1 MKSITQQINNFF
13 LDNNNIFVPIYY
25 FSIFHWRKPLKEK
38 KGFNLPKT
46 DLFSF
51 KFFFIKY
58 FFFKYLV
65 CVSVILRY
73 GCLLINN
80 ISDNCLDERLNTQP
94 FSHSQFFFINHCHL
108 REEIDRWIDGWMN
121 EWLN

>member
-13 LDNNNIFVPIYY
+13 WIIIKFFVPIYY

-58 FFFKYLV
+58 FFKIFSV
-65 CVSVILRY
+65 CK
-73 GCLLINN
+73 CN
-80 ISDNCLDERLNTQP
+80 
-94 FSHSQFFFINHCHL
+94 F
-108 REEIDRWIDGWMN
+108 EIRVFVDK
-121 EWLN
+121 

>member
-13 LDNNNIFVPIYY
+13 LDNNNILCPYILFFH
-25 FSIFHWRKPLKEK
+25 FSLEETTKGKK

-58 FFFKYLV
+58 FFKIFSV
-65 CVSVILRY
+65 CK
-73 GCLLINN
+73 CN
-80 ISDNCLDERLNTQP
+80 
-94 FSHSQFFFINHCHL
+94 F
-108 REEIDRWIDGWMN
+108 EIRVFVDK
-121 EWLN
+121 